1 MIESRKP
8 SLMSGPT
15 RSQLQILGH
24 PLKSGGG
31 AGLGYGT
38 RLSGYIAP
46 DHPRKQAFVL

>member
-1 MIESRKP
+1 MIESGKP

-24 PLKSGGG
+24 PLQSGGG

-38 RLSGYIAP
+38 RLSSYTAP
-46 DHPRKQAFVL
+46 DHPRKQAPIL